1 MRMRFAAYLTDDE
14 PPELALYWSECAE
27 PSFGTN
33 PAGARRPRLVSGQLR
48 RPAVPPEAA
57 RPLISN
63 GAALDQNLQPGH
75 WARSSTTST
84 GGWSAS
90 SSRTSSTCSVLR
102 PSGIVSP
109 GLQFGTVLLISAGSA
124 GVPCGVSS
132 LNRNPPFG
140 SPFHVGWDR
149 TAGRAYRG
157 RQSTRGSAPDRLN
170 AIFNTP

>member
-33 PAGARRPRLVSGQLR
+33 PAGARRPRLVNGQLR

-109 GLQFGTVLLISAGSA
+109 GLQVRHRAADLRRVRRCAMRCLELEQKPAIRFSL
-124 GVPCGVSS
+124 PCRLGP
-132 LNRNPPFG
+132 N
-140 SPFHVGWDR
+140 
-149 TAGRAYRG
+149 GRASISRPAEHA
-157 RQSTRGSAPDRLN
+157 RECS
-170 AIFNTP
+170 